1 MKNTLLNYLNGVSG
15 NDSEHLYTLMS
26 NLGVNELAQRIQQY
40 HTPMIEG
47 FILNDEINADE
58 FFRFIESQPSGVII
72 ASELVAQLLEQQR
85 PGDPLDRNIPLIA
98 GYSHELLSPSGF
110 AKVTRLIEWVIGHAN
125 PSSGIVYERPGFSM
139 IRQQANE
146 ALKNNRP
153 LSLTSCFF
161 GPDVATRKGLELIMA
176 ISTSGDAPK
185 HAFYLSVQVFKKYF
199 DLRSSADTDS
209 DHALNTFKH
218 DLMALREFNIAA
230 LSKEPHLQHR
240 NIYPVLMTIE
250 LDLSE
255 SEKAFFTPWYT
266 AVAQAMCTHLERPSV
281 AKLHFLKFRNG
292 LLGEVPRL
300 CLGFSKYLND
310 QPLIRNIHTILMA
323 NVIKADSHLKSSTP
337 DEREVLI
344 SQVEMGV
351 DWKQLLKIVGKT
363 GEKTLID
370 YFGYR
375 ESYGPSLSSTGKRS
389 ALVSDLD
396 I

>member
-1 MKNTLLNYLNGVSG
+1 MKNSLIDYLNGASG

-26 NLGVNELAQRIQQY
+26 NLGVNELAQRIHQY

-47 FILNDEINADE
+47 FILNDEVNADE
-58 FFRFIESQPSGVII
+58 FFRFIESLPAGVVI

-85 PGDPLDRNIPLIA
+85 PGEPSDRRIPLVA
-98 GYSHELLSPSGF
+98 GYSHELLSPAGV
-110 AKVTRLIEWVIGHAN
+110 AKVTRLINWVIEHAN
-125 PSSGIVYERPGFSM
+125 PSSGIVYERPGYSM

-153 LSLTSCFF
+153 LSLTSYFF
-161 GPDVATRKGLELIMA
+161 GPDSSVKKGWELIMA
-176 ISTSGDAPK
+176 ISTPGDAPK
-185 HAFYLSVQVFKKYF
+185 HAFYLGAQVFKKYF
-199 DLRSSADTDS
+199 DLRSNADIDP
-209 DHALNTFKH
+209 DQALNTFKH
-218 DLMALREFNIAA
+218 DLMALRELNIAA
-230 LSKEPHLQHR
+230 LSAEPHLQHR

-255 SEKAFFTPWYT
+255 AEKTFFSPWYT
-266 AVAQAMCTHLERPSV
+266 AVGQAICTHLERPSV
-281 AKLHFLKFRNG
+281 AKLHFLQLRNG
-292 LLGEVPRL
+292 LLGEVPRM
-300 CLGFSKYLND
+300 CLGFSKVLHD
-310 QPLIRNIHTILMA
+310 DALICNIHTILMA
-323 NVIKADSHLKSSTP
+323 NVIKSDGHLKSSNP
-337 DEREVLI
+337 DEREALI

-363 GEKTLID
+363 GEKTLIN

-375 ESYGPSLSSTGKRS
+375 ESYGSSLSSTGKRN

>member
-47 FILNDEINADE
+47 FILNDEINTDE

-161 GPDVATRKGLELIMA
+161 GPDAATRKGLELIMA

-199 DLRSSADTDS
+199 DLRSSADTDP
-209 DHALNTFKH
+209 DQALNTFKH
-218 DLMALREFNIAA
+218 DLLALREFNIAA
-230 LSKEPHLQHR
+230 LSTELHLQHR
-240 NIYPVLMTIE
+240 NIYPVLMTIDLE
-250 LDLSE
+250 LSE
-255 SEKAFFTPWYT
+255 AERDFFRPWYT
-266 AVAQAMCTHLERPSV
+266 AIAQAICTHLEHPSV
-281 AKLHFLKFRNG
+281 AKLHFLQFRNG
-292 LLGEVPRL
+292 LMGEVPRL
-300 CLGFSKYLND
+300 CLGFGKVLD
-310 QPLIRNIHTILMA
+310 DDVLIRNIHTVLMA
-323 NVIKADSHLKSSTP
+323 SVIKSVNHLKSSKQE
-337 DEREVLI
+337 EREGLI
-344 SQVEMGV
+344 NQVERGV
-351 DWKQLLKIVGKT
+351 DWKQLLKMVGKT

-375 ESYGPSLSSTGKRS
+375 ESYGANLSSKGKRS
-389 ALVSDLD
+389 ALTNDLD